1 MDIPRRNKR
10 VFTSEKITRKII
22 HSPLQDLQNKNR
34 QLIVKKRASKNINP
48 LQTHSWISSTS
59 SAPSLI
65 IEKHKKKQK
74 IPFNLT
80 LEHDNYE
87 VIETR
92 MLDFLKNLEKV
103 PNEEKRLK
111 SEFKF
116 YVETLKK
123 ICKSL
128 APYDKVIEKVIEGL
142 SKYLTVMNFKTSDD
156 FKAVNE
162 KLMQKLKLL
171 SAENIEFYKKN
182 EDLKKELILVRKT
195 VVYNE
200 THYAIE
206 SLLKELSVKSDYISK
221 CNNEINEYKI
231 RELQLLKRL
240 ENRNM
245 LVSPDSANE
254 LSTRAEKICKR
265 SQSIKNIPLISFKNN
280 EKIVKD

>member
-1 MDIPRRNKR
+1 MDLPRRNKR
-10 VFTSEKITRKII
+10 VFTSEKVTRKII

-34 QLIVKKRASKNINP
+34 QLIVKKRASKIINP

-65 IEKHKKKQK
+65 IEKPEKKLK
-74 IPFNLT
+74 ISFNSNI
-80 LEHDNYE
+80 ERDNYE
-87 VIETR
+87 TVETR
-92 MLDFLKNLEKV
+92 MLDFLKSLDKV

-128 APYDKVIEKVIEGL
+128 TPYDKIIEKVIEGL
-142 SKYLTVMNFKTSDD
+142 SKYLAVMNFKTSDD
-156 FKAVNE
+156 FRAINE
-162 KLMQKLKLL
+162 KLMQKLKVL

-245 LVSPDSANE
+245 MASPDSANE

-265 SQSIKNIPLISFKNN
+265 SQSIKNIPLIKFKNN
-280 EKIVKD
+280 EKLIKD